1 MALDEDLL
9 QALKERAARERSTLQ
24 ALTNRLLRGALAAQ
38 RTAEPY
44 RLEIEPWDTGLQPGV
59 DLFDRDKLFDL
70 MEGR

>member
-9 QALKERAARERSTLQ
+9 QALKERAARERTTLQ
-24 ALTNRLLRGALAAQ
+24 ALTNELLRGAMTRDEAK
-38 RTAEPY
+38 EPY
-44 RLEIEPWDTGLQPGV
+44 RLEIKAWKASLQPGV